1 MLINS
6 KYECTPVG
14 IYGCTTECSNTDMDI
29 FETRRIKLRQLIDS
43 DFSGNQAAFSRH
55 VDIKPSQINRWLS
68 TTAEK
73 RPVINEVSARQIER
87 KCGKPFDWLD
97 MNDQAIRESNMLE
110 SFRKLSDTSKELMTF
125 QIHSLA
131 RKEDEE
137 RISRMINPY
146 LKEAQ

>member
-1 MLINS
+1 MKKLAM
-6 KYECTPVG
+6 
-14 IYGCTTECSNTDMDI
+14 SNTRMDI
-29 FETRRIKLRQLIDS
+29 FEQRRVKLMQLIDS
-43 DFSGNQAAFSRH
+43 DFDGNQAEFCR
-55 VDIKPSQINRWLS
+55 KTGFTTPQLNRWIS
-68 TTAEK
+68 ITNTDK
-73 RPVINEVSARQIER
+73 RNISERSARTIEL